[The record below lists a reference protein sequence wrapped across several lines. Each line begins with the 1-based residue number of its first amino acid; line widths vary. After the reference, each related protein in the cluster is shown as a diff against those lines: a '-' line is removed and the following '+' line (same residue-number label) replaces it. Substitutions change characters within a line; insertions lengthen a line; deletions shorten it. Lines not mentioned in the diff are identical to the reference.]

1 MRLIVVLGL
10 AVALGSA
17 VAHAQPI
24 KDAPTAAP
32 KQDAAAA
39 HFRLGVDFYRAGDYA
54 AARVEFEAAFGLSG
68 QADLLH
74 NLSLTAEKLG
84 RYREAV
90 DYEQR
95 FLSTAAALTND
106 ETDQARGRLLRLRDL
121 DRRAGTAPE
130 PSRSP
135 SKPQARHEGGWRP
148 PQAAIGLL
156 AGGGAALVAGFAC
169 GGAAL
174 ATAAQLGDGTAYTLR
189 EIDGITGRGQALNAA
204 AITLDAIGG
213 LSVLGGGAWI
223 LGAWVARRPAPVR

>member
-1 MRLIVVLGL
+1 MRLIVV
-10 AVALGSA
+10 AVALWVAVLASA
-17 VAHAQPI
+17 QAQPI
-24 KDAPTAAP
+24 RDAPTAAP

-39 HFRLGVDFYRAGDYA
+39 HFRLGVDFFRASDYA

-74 NLSLTAEKLG
+74 NLSLTAEKQG
-84 RYREAV
+84 RYREAIE
-90 DYEQR
+90 YEER
-95 FLSTAAALTND
+95 FIAAAAGLTD
-106 ETDQARGRLLRLRDL
+106 EETDQARGRVLRLREQA
-121 DRRAGTAPE
+121 RRAGTAPE

-135 SKPQARHEGGWRP
+135 SKPQASHEGGWRP

-156 AGGGAALVAGFAC
+156 AGGGAALVAGIAC